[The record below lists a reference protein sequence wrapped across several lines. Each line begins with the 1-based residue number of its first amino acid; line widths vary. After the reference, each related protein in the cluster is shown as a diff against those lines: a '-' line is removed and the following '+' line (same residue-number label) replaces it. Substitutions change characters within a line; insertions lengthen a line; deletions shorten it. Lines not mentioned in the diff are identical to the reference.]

1 MKSYAV
7 TYVATLLVL
16 VLVDAIW
23 LTLVMRGLFV
33 THLGPLLAEPVRW
46 VAAVVFYLIF
56 TAGLLVL
63 AVEPAARA
71 GSLRNAIV
79 LGMVLG
85 LTAYATY
92 DLTNRATL
100 QVWPMVIVIVD
111 IAWGI
116 VVSAIAAAAGY
127 STLRMMRGEAI

>member
-1 MKSYAV
+1 MMHLAI
-7 TYVATLLVL
+7 TYVTTLFVL

-23 LTLVMRGLFV
+23 LILVMRGLFV
-33 THLGPLLAEPVRW
+33 THLGPLLAEPVRY
-46 VAAVVFYLIF
+46 VPAVVFYLIF

-63 AVEPAARA
+63 AIEPAVRA
-71 GSLRNAIV
+71 GSLRRAIM

-92 DLTNRATL
+92 ELTNRATL
-100 QVWPMVIVIVD
+100 QAWPMVIVIVD

-116 VVSAIAAAAGY
+116 VVSAIAAATGY
-127 STLRMMRGEAI
+127 SILRMMRGEAI

>member
-1 MKSYAV
+1 MKHHAITYA
-7 TYVATLLVL
+7 TTLFVL
-16 VLVDAIW
+16 VLVDAVW

-33 THLGPLLAEPVRW
+33 THLGPLLAEPVRY
-46 VAAVVFYLIF
+46 VPAVVFYLIF

-63 AVEPAARA
+63 AVEPAVRA
-71 GSLRNAIV
+71 GSLRSAIV

-100 QVWPMVIVIVD
+100 QAWPMVIVIVD
-111 IAWGI
+111 IAWGTI
-116 VVSAIAAAAGY
+116 LSAIAAAAGY
-127 STLRMMRGEAI
+127 STLRMMRGETI

>member
-1 MKSYAV
+1 MKTYAI
-7 TYVATLLVL
+7 TYVTTLLVF

-33 THLGPLLAEPVRW
+33 THLGPLLAEPVRY
-46 VAAVVFYLIF
+46 VPAVVFYLIF
-56 TAGLLVL
+56 TTGLLVL
-63 AVEPAARA
+63 AIEPAVRA
-71 GSLRNAIV
+71 GSLRSAII

-100 QVWPMVIVIVD
+100 QAWPMVIVIVD
-111 IAWGI
+111 IAWGTI
-116 VVSAIAAAAGY
+116 LSAIAAAAGY
-127 STLRMMRGEAI
+127 STLRMMRGETI